1 MVNSMTEGVCNNFTQ
16 IIGVKQQDILEAIKV
31 CLSTIHKDIT
41 PRQSLK
47 VMVYHIL
54 KAYFLDGKR
63 FVIAECPTGSGKT
76 IIGFI
81 TYFCI
86 QYIIAR
92 QEGSTEKVARQLTE
106 ENIAYFLTS
115 NKVLQEQIS
124 NDIKRFDFDD
134 YMMLLKGVN
143 NYKCIEVHNRW
154 KAGDVSICK
163 KIQNRFGDNVPKDYE
178 VTYEFRPCASYSGK
192 RLSEKFSNCVN
203 ICPYKVAREE
213 ASSKACTVLNY
224 AYFLNVM
231 RLVDLNPN
239 TYFPRRL
246 LTICDEAHLI
256 PDIVCGMFNFELTDY
271 KVKQIYKMCDYIVQ
285 NFGNR
290 QSMNDKESVFTG
302 IISFFNSPLNQAS
315 AILKYIDR
323 LKNLIDWLKKV
334 QKDYNAESFN
344 MMYGSDIKEHIEAL
358 ELITS
363 RRDTL
368 YELIYKRSE
377 DLFFE
382 SEQTNYQFGIKTYKH
397 IIKDLRESDLI
408 RNNMLDKMN
417 YGLFMSATLG
427 DMNEYAQL
435 MGMKPDEYTA
445 LFLPSTFDFSK
456 SPIYIT
462 KSGWLNYKN
471 FDIEIQKVLGDC
483 LRICNAH
490 PKEKGLIHTSTFKVT
505 NLLREKLLQTGN
517 KILIQRFLFYQNT
530 KEKES
535 LIEQFKNYDLPYILV
550 GPSLYEGIDLPDDKC
565 RFQILVKAPYAQ
577 INSYIKKKMKHYPFW
592 YKRNCM
598 EKIVQAI
605 GRSNRH
611 KDDWSVIYLLDN
623 CFDQIIFDA
632 GSPIVDRL
640 EYRKIY

>member
-1 MVNSMTEGVCNNFTQ
+1 MVNSMTEEVCNNFTQ
-16 IIGVKQQDILEAIKV
+16 ITGVKQQDILEAIKV

-47 VMVYHIL
+47 VIVYHIL

-92 QEGSTEKVARQLTE
+92 QEGSTKKIARQLTE

-143 NYKCIEVHNRW
+143 NYKCIEAHNRW
-154 KAGDVSICK
+154 KVGDVSICK

-256 PDIVCGMFNFELTDY
+256 PDIVCDMFNFELTDY

-315 AILKYIDR
+315 AIIKYIDR

-427 DMNEYAQL
+427 DMDEYAQL
-435 MGMKPDEYTA
+435 IGMKPDEYTA

-490 PKEKGLIHTSTFKVT
+490 PTEKGLIHTSTFKVT

-535 LIEQFKNYDLPYILV
+535 LIEQFKNSDLPYILV
-550 GPSLYEGIDLPDDKC
+550 GPSLYEGIDLPDYKC

-577 INSYIKKKMKHYPFW
+577 INSYVKKKMKRYPFW

>member
-1 MVNSMTEGVCNNFTQ
+1 MVNSMMEEVCNGIT
-16 IIGVKQQDILEAIKV
+16 QQDILEAIKV

-92 QEGSTEKVARQLTE
+92 QEGSIKKVARQLAK

-115 NKVLQEQIS
+115 NKVLQEQIL

-143 NYKCIEVHNRW
+143 NYKCIEAHNRW
-154 KAGDVSICK
+154 KAGDVSMCK
-163 KIQNRFGDNVPKDYE
+163 KIQNRFGDNVSKDYE

-192 RLSEKFSNCVN
+192 CLLEKFGKCVD

-231 RLVDLNPN
+231 RLVDSNPN
-239 TYFPRRL
+239 TFFPRRL

-256 PDIVCGMFNFELTDY
+256 PDIVCGIFNFELTDY

-285 NFGNR
+285 SFGNR
-290 QSMNDKESVFTG
+290 QSMNDKESVFIG

-334 QKDYNAESFN
+334 QKDYNSESFN

-363 RRDTL
+363 RRDDL

-382 SEQTNYQFGIKTYKH
+382 SEQTNYIFGIKTYKH

-427 DMNEYAQL
+427 DMDEYAQL

-490 PKEKGLIHTSTFKVT
+490 PTEKGLIHTSTFKVT

-535 LIEQFKNYDLPYILV
+535 LIEQFKNSDLPYILV

-577 INSYIKKKMKHYPFW
+577 INSYIKKKMKRYPFW

-623 CFDQIIFDA
+623 CFDQIIFDV